1 MALPEGL
8 LEKVQAAYPNLTNSE
23 KLIARYL
30 IDAPEEFALSSAR
43 RTADAV
49 GVSEAS
55 VTRFAYALGFSGF
68 SQLRERLQKEL
79 MQRSNRGFKDLLD
92 ASYRSATG
100 NAPHLFDFLREDMEL
115 LERSMRKLSLDAF
128 ERAVQAILQADTI
141 TVAGS
146 RRARGLAVILAIT
159 LNNIRGNTQLA
170 SMYSGELADEIQRL
184 RPDGLLIAFAFARY
198 VRETVLMVRLA
209 AQKGVPTIVITD
221 SPLSPPA
228 QPAHIVLTV
237 ETQHRAHRLSYVA
250 ALSVANALASTVAY
264 RSWEHS
270 ARYAS
275 ASEELFRDT
284 ETFWS
289 RL

>member
-1 MALPEGL
+1 VESSWGAADVSVRL
-8 LEKVQAAYPNLTNSE
+8 LGEFNADNVLSVLAVLLAWDVPLAEAA
-23 KLIARYL
+23 R
-30 IDAPEEFALSSAR
+30 
-43 RTADAV
+43 
-49 GVSEAS
+49 
-55 VTRFAYALGFSGF
+55 ALGQCTAAPGRMEAFGG
-68 SQLRERLQKEL
+68 
-79 MQRSNRGFKDLLD
+79 RG
-92 ASYRSATG
+92 SA
-100 NAPHLFDFLREDMEL
+100 P
-115 LERSMRKLSLDAF
+115 
-128 ERAVQAILQADTI
+128 
-141 TVAGS
+141 
-146 RRARGLAVILAIT
+146 LAIVDYAHT
-159 LNNIRGNTQLA
+159 PDALANALRAARSYCRGRLRVVFGCGGDRDRGKRA
-170 SMYSGELADEIQRL
+170 LMGRVAGELADEIQRL